1 MSEAP
6 MSETPTSS
14 GPIPEAPAD
23 PDRGEPSEAQPS
35 DADAIRSLLAVA
47 AAADGVAPMSET
59 FRMRLGDP
67 GSYLVRAP
75 GGEPAAYGAV
85 VGSTGELVV
94 HPDRRR
100 AGVGSAVLDRLRHAG
115 ATEVWA
121 HGDLPASRGFAGAHG
136 LRSIRLLH
144 LLGRGL
150 TDADAA
156 APTFPAGFELASFRP
171 GDEDAWLA
179 VNAAA
184 FASHPE
190 QGQVDAAALAALM
203 AQDWFDP
210 SGLLM
215 LWAPDGRL
223 AASHWTKV
231 DPEQVVVTADGPLPA
246 GEVYVLA
253 VSPAFQGRGLAGP
266 MTAAGLAHL
275 TARGLRHVVLYVD
288 DDNSAAMAT
297 YRRQGFTPLATDRQY
312 AVPHAVTRDPGGSP
326 AAAGPDLTR

>member
-1 MSEAP
+1 MSQ
-6 MSETPTSS
+6 SLT
-14 GPIPEAPAD
+14 
-23 PDRGEPSEAQPS
+23 EPSEAQPS

-231 DPEQVVVTADGPLPA
+231 DPEQAVATPTGLLPA

-275 TARGLRHVVLYVD
+275 TSRGLRHVVLYVD

-312 AVPHAVTRDPGGSP
+312 AVPHAVPHAVPRDPGGSP
-326 AAAGPDLTR
+326 AVAGPDLTR